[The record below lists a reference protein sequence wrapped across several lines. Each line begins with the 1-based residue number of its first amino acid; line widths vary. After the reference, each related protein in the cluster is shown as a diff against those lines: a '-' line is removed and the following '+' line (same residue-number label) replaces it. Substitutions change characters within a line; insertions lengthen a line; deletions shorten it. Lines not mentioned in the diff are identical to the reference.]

1 MPIVLQKNSVF
12 FSGEAKSFATYV
24 VLCSTNQAFIREGI
38 IFVTVFHFLYC
49 LVIIWTICS
58 KYFVKIDG
66 VFVVSLVVTVVP
78 KSIVVGVSVAGR
90 KEFQTRIFQF
100 VQNVRRPTFL
110 AGIFLV
116 IFNAMHY
123 WLIFFDFGRVI
134 FLFRKGVC

>member
-1 MPIVLQKNSVF
+1 MPIVLQKNPVL
-12 FSGEAKSFATYV
+12 FSGEAESFATYV
-24 VLCSTNQAFIREGI
+24 VLWSTNQAFLREGVK
-38 IFVTVFHFLYC
+38 FVTVFHFLYC
-49 LVIIWTICS
+49 LVIICSVCS

-66 VFVVSLVVTVVP
+66 VFVVFLVVTVVP
-78 KSIVVGVSVAGR
+78 KSIVVGVTATGR
-90 KEFQTRIFQF
+90 KELQTGIFQF

-123 WLIFFDFGRVI
+123 WLIFFDFVRVI